1 MVYPYKNP
9 VLSVTQRVE
18 DLLKRMSL
26 EEKLVQMR
34 LYRPDG
40 AALKQIPFDTS
51 DLEANAHRMGNI
63 YSGSRIPAENLRIIQ
78 DYIMSH
84 NRWGIPAAVHSE
96 SLHGLMADNGTSFPQ
111 CIGLGATFNPE
122 LVEEIA
128 TQIGK
133 EAHANGVTMT
143 YAPNVDLSR
152 DPRWGRVEENFG
164 EDPYLTACM
173 GVGYVKGLQSQGVS
187 ACVKH
192 FIAHGSPENGLNL
205 APVHAGQREFYETM
219 AVPFEKVIREGKAEA
234 VMPAY
239 SELDGVPIHASRS
252 LLTDLL
258 RQKWGFEGQ
267 VVSDYGAIKM
277 LHSFQRIAADK
288 LTAGKLALQAGVDV
302 EAPTVFG
309 FGEELEAAV
318 RRGEVP
324 EKLVDDAVRRVLKH
338 KFEKGLFED
347 PYADVD
353 AQKENRSDYALRL
366 ARRAAQ
372 ESCVLLKNEGIL
384 PLSSNIGKIA
394 LIGPNADNPQLGDY
408 TAPEAISH
416 TITLRRALE
425 ERLGTQKLLFA
436 RGCTIAGGSD
446 AQLAEAAAA
455 AKQADAAIVV
465 LGDNS
470 NFYGGIGWGDAETDG
485 SVAVTCGEGFDTHT
499 LDLPGRQQELLEA
512 VCATGTPVVLLLE
525 SGRPYSVCWAKE
537 HVPAI
542 MQVWY
547 PGQQGGCGVA
557 DVLFGDTD
565 PSGRLPISFPRSAG
579 HIPSYYNHK
588 VSARGFY
595 KKRGTPQQPGR
606 DYVFDTPEALFGF
619 GAGMS
624 YTTFEYANLTIPETA
639 GVGEAVEVSVT
650 VKNTGDRQGCEVVQ
664 LYVTDDYCRITPFVR
679 QLRGVKKLWLD
690 PGEEQTVTFTL
701 GFEDFAF
708 INESMERE
716 VEPGDFTIC
725 IGTQKATV
733 TLKGLSH

>member
-1 MVYPYKNP
+1 MYPYQDPKRS
-9 VLSVTQRVE
+9 VLERTE
-18 DLLKRMSL
+18 DLLSRMTL

-40 AALKQIPFDTS
+40 NALKNIPYDTS
-51 DLEANAHRMGNI
+51 DLEKNAHRMGNI

-78 DYIMSH
+78 DCIMSH

-111 CIGLGATFNPE
+111 SIGLGATFNAE
-122 LVEEIA
+122 LVGEIA

-173 GVGYVKGLQSQGVS
+173 GVSYVKGLQSQGVS

-205 APVHAGQREFYETM
+205 SPVHAGQREFYETM
-219 AVPFEKVIREGKAEA
+219 AVPFEKVIMDAKAEG

-239 SELDGVPIHASRS
+239 SELDGVPIHASKAH
-252 LLTDLL
+252 LTDLL
-258 RQKWGFEGQ
+258 RNKWGFEGQ

-277 LHSFQRIAADK
+277 LHTFQKIAPDA

-309 FGEELEAAV
+309 FGPELEAAV
-318 RRGEVP
+318 RSGNVP
-324 EKLVDDAVRRVLKH
+324 EKYIDDAVRRILKH
-338 KFEKGLFED
+338 KFEKGLFEN
-347 PYADVD
+347 PYADVQ
-353 AQKENRSDYALRL
+353 AQKENRNAYALQL

-372 ESCVLLKNEGIL
+372 ESCVLLKNEGVL
-384 PLSSNIGKIA
+384 PLSSNVGKLA

-408 TAPEAISH
+408 TATESIAH
-416 TITLRRALE
+416 TVTIRKALE
-425 ERLGTQKLLFA
+425 QRLGTERLLFA
-436 RGCTIAGGSD
+436 RGCTMAGGTD
-446 AQLAEAAAA
+446 AQLQEAVAA
-455 AKQADAAIVV
+455 AKQAQVAILV

-470 NFYGGIGWGDAETDG
+470 NFYGGIGWGEAEPDG
-485 SVAVTCGEGFDTHT
+485 TVAVTCGEGFDTHT

-525 SGRPYSVCWAKE
+525 SGRPYAVCWAKE

-542 MQVWY
+542 MQIWY
-547 PGQQGGCGVA
+547 PGEQGGYGVA

-579 HIPSYYNHK
+579 HIPAYYNHK

-595 KKRGTPQQPGR
+595 KKPGTAQKPGR
-606 DYVFDTPEALFGF
+606 DYVFDSPAALFSF
-619 GAGMS
+619 GAGLS
-624 YTTFEYANLTIPETA
+624 YTTFEYANLTMPETA
-639 GVGEAVEVSVT
+639 GVGEQVEVSVT
-650 VKNTGDRQGCEVVQ
+650 VKNTGLRQGCEVVQ
-664 LYVTDDYCRITPFVR
+664 LYVTDQYCRITPFVR
-679 QLRGVKKLWLD
+679 QLRGFKKLWLQ
-690 PGEEQTVTFTL
+690 PGEEKKVVFTL

-708 INESMERE
+708 INEDMERE
-716 VEPGDFTIC
+716 VEPGDFTVTV
-725 IGTQKATV
+725 GTKKT
-733 TLKGLSH
+733 TITIK